1 MTVAEYA
8 LDTYLPNRPHNANS
22 HEHVRSMIANHIVGT
37 KLGSRRLGDV
47 RTSEV
52 RGWANERWE
61 ALSPSTA
68 AKTLG
73 LLRSVYA
80 AALEDR
86 PLKVS
91 PVTRSVKLPR
101 APKPRISVLGVE
113 EVARIQAAMVEV
125 RAAAEM
131 MVEVQGRLGLR
142 PGELFGLRVADVN
155 FLHHEVMVTCQL
167 TGNSRTRVKPKT
179 PKSVRTLYLPE
190 GVARDLARHLEV
202 HGRGRDDSLF
212 CTDAGLPYTA
222 KQYGRLFAR
231 AVAAAGVEQR
241 NEGPWTPHDLRHHYA
256 STMLAHCLPPVA
268 VAEWLGH
275 DDGGALVMATYGHL
289 MPSSEDRMRA
299 VQATAWAV

>member
-131 MVEVQGRLGLR
+131 MVELAARLGFRGGTVRLAGGR
-142 PGELFGLRVADVN
+142 
-155 FLHHEVMVTCQL
+155 CQL
-167 TGNSRTRVKPKT
+167 PAPRGHGHLPAHRELEDPGQAEDAQVGAD
-179 PKSVRTLYLPE
+179 LYLPE

-256 STMLAHCLPPVA
+256 STMLAHGLPPVA

>member
-86 PLKVS
+86 LLKVS

-179 PKSVRTLYLPE
+179 PKSVRTSTCPRVSP
-190 GVARDLARHLEV
+190 GISP
-202 HGRGRDDSLF
+202 GTSKS
-212 CTDAGLPYTA
+212 T
-222 KQYGRLFAR
+222 
-231 AVAAAGVEQR
+231 AAAG
-241 NEGPWTPHDLRHHYA
+241 TTA
-256 STMLAHCLPPVA
+256 CSA
-268 VAEWLGH
+268 
-275 DDGGALVMATYGHL
+275 
-289 MPSSEDRMRA
+289 RMRGCPTRRSSTGGCSPGRSRPPGWSS
-299 VQATAWAV
+299 ATRARGRRTTCDTTTPRRCWPTGCRR